1 MSVRRHHGPGRRLIS
16 RRHTVERNAHERRR
30 AGDQITHEDVR
41 SVVRVVRDEIAG
53 GTFKRDEPPVRAD
66 RGGQRCAVPAARA
79 VAVHAHQKRFARRA
93 IADKHVERAVAV
105 VGHQVVGAADEHDE
119 APVRANA
126 GVVAIGRRAFN
137 SDGGNRDCLRRAA
150 ILAGA
155 EPRQDEHSDLQH
167 EVWFRAAIH

>member
-1 MSVRRHHGPGRRLIS
+1 MLAVHETPTAYPKPRLLDRVRDAIRARHYS
-16 RRHTVERNAHERRR
+16 RRTEDAYVGWIRRYIFFHGKR
-30 AGDQITHEDVR
+30 HPAEMARHWQAEGAQRLH
-41 SVVRVVRDEIAG
+41 VVDLDGARDG
-53 GTFKRDEPPVRAD
+53 
-66 RGGQRCAVPAARA
+66 
-79 VAVHAHQKRFARRA
+79 
-93 IADKHVERAVAV
+93 
-105 VGHQVVGAADEHDE
+105 
-119 APVRANA
+119 VRANA